1 MAAEKILVV
10 DDETNILE
18 VLKIRLEAEGYAV
31 TAVETAGEALAKA
44 REEFFNLAIT
54 DLKLGSA
61 DGLELMENLLLI
73 NPDLPVIIL
82 TAYGTIESAVQA
94 VKKGAYSYLTKPFDH
109 KELSLQIRNALE
121 KQRLMSRIRELQTLV
136 QDKYNITNIV
146 GKSEKMKKVFEQIG
160 QIAATDFTVYIY
172 GESGTGKELVA
183 KAIHCNSLRASQPF
197 VAVNCG
203 ALPETLLESELF
215 GHVKGAFTDAHQAK
229 KGLFAQADKGTI
241 FLDDISEA
249 PPSLQIKLL
258 RVLQEQEIRPVGSDA
273 SQKVDVRVI
282 VATNK
287 DLAKEVQEGR
297 FREDLFYRIHV
308 IPIELPPLRER
319 KEDIP
324 LLADYFLKKYS
335 QGLNK
340 TIEGLS
346 PEALHKMMLYDWP
359 GNVRELENKMEYA
372 VAMCRKAV
380 ISPDDIFLA
389 PEAGSGEQQVKA
401 LEEARLEFEKEYL
414 INLLKINK
422 GHVARAAKMAKRQRS
437 DLYYLIKKYNIN
449 PADYR

>member
-1 MAAEKILVV
+1 MADEKILVV
-10 DDETNILE
+10 DDDVNILE
-18 VLKIRLEAEGYAV
+18 VIKIRLEAEGYQV
-31 TAVETAGEALAKA
+31 TAVESAEEALAKA
-44 REEFFNLAIT
+44 REEFFHLAIT
-54 DLKLGSA
+54 DLKLGSS
-61 DGLELMENLLLI
+61 DGIELMENLLLI
-73 NPDLPVIIL
+73 NPDMPVIIL
-82 TAYGTIESAVQA
+82 TAYGTIENAVQA

-121 KQRLMSRIRELQTLV
+121 KQRLMAQIRDLETII
-136 QDKYNITNIV
+136 QDKYNISNIV
-146 GKSEKMKKVFEQIG
+146 GKSDKMKKVFEQVG
-160 QIAATDFTVYIY
+160 QVAKTDFTVYIY

-183 KAIHCNSLRASQPF
+183 KAIHCNSLRAAKPF

-258 RVLQEQEIRPVGSDA
+258 RVLQEQEIRPIGSDIT
-273 SQKVDVRVI
+273 QKVDVRVI

-287 DLAKEVQEGR
+287 DLAREVQEGR

-308 IPIELPPLRER
+308 IPIYLPPLRER

-340 TIEGLS
+340 KIEGIS
-346 PEALHKMMLYDWP
+346 AEAMRKMMLYDWP
-359 GNVRELENKMEYA
+359 GNVRELENKIECA
-372 VAMCRKAV
+372 VALCKKP
-380 ISPDDIFLA
+380 IITPEDIFL
-389 PEAGSGEQQVKA
+389 PSGDEEEQIKA

>member
-1 MAAEKILVV
+1 MADEKILVV
-10 DDETNILE
+10 DDDVNILE
-18 VLKIRLEAEGYAV
+18 VIKIRLEVEGYQV
-31 TAVETAGEALAKA
+31 TAVESAEEALAKA
-44 REEFFNLAIT
+44 RQEFFHLAIT
-54 DLKLGSA
+54 DLKLGST
-61 DGLELMENLLLI
+61 DGIELMENLLLI
-73 NPDLPVIIL
+73 NPDMPVIIL
-82 TAYGTIESAVQA
+82 TAYGTIENAVEA

-121 KQRLMSRIRELQTLV
+121 KQRLMSQIRDLETII
-136 QDKYNITNIV
+136 QDKYNISNIV
-146 GKSEKMKKVFEQIG
+146 GKSDKMKKVFEQIG
-160 QIAATDFTVYIY
+160 QVAKTDFTVYIY

-183 KAIHCNSLRASQPF
+183 KAIHCNSLRAAKPF

-258 RVLQEQEIRPVGSDA
+258 RVLQEQEIRPIGSD
-273 SQKVDVRVI
+273 SSEKVDVRVI

-287 DLAKEVQEGR
+287 DLASEVQEGR

-308 IPIELPPLRER
+308 IPIYLPPLRER

-335 QGLNK
+335 QGLDK
-340 TIEGLS
+340 KIEGIS
-346 PEALHKMMLYDWP
+346 PEAMRKMMLYDWP
-359 GNVRELENKMEYA
+359 GNVRELENKIECA
-372 VAMCRKAV
+372 VALCKKP
-380 ISPDDIFLA
+380 IITPEDIFL
-389 PEAGSGEQQVKA
+389 PAGGDGEEQVKA
-401 LEEARLEFEKEYL
+401 LEEARQEFEKEYL

>member
-31 TAVETAGEALAKA
+31 TAVETAGEAISKA

-73 NPDLPVIIL
+73 NPDMPVIIL

-308 IPIELPPLRER
+308 IPIDLPPLRER

-340 TIEGLS
+340 PIEGIS
-346 PEALHKMMLYDWP
+346 PEALHKNDALRLARERP
-359 GNVRELENKMEYA
+359 GT
-372 VAMCRKAV
+372 RKQNGICCGYV
-380 ISPDDIFLA
+380 
-389 PEAGSGEQQVKA
+389 PEGGDFA
-401 LEEARLEFEKEYL
+401 
-414 INLLKINK
+414 
-422 GHVARAAKMAKRQRS
+422 
-437 DLYYLIKKYNIN
+437 
-449 PADYR
+449 

>member
-31 TAVETAGEALAKA
+31 TAVETAGEAISKA

-73 NPDLPVIIL
+73 NPDMPVIIL

-308 IPIELPPLRER
+308 IPIDLPPLRER

-324 LLADYFLKKYS
+324 LLADYFLK
-335 QGLNK
+335 N
-340 TIEGLS
+340 T
-346 PEALHKMMLYDWP
+346 
-359 GNVRELENKMEYA
+359 
-372 VAMCRKAV
+372 
-380 ISPDDIFLA
+380 
-389 PEAGSGEQQVKA
+389 
-401 LEEARLEFEKEYL
+401 AR
-414 INLLKINK
+414 
-422 GHVARAAKMAKRQRS
+422 
-437 DLYYLIKKYNIN
+437 D
-449 PADYR
+449 